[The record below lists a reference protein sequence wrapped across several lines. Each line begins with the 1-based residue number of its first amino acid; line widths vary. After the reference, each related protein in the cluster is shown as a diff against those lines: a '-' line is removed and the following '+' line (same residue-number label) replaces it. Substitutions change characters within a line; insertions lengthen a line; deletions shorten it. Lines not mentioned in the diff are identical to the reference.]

1 MAPGD
6 VPDSRP
12 LPLPEIAAALP
23 DLPGVYRFFDRAGTL
38 LYVGK
43 AKSLRRRVRT
53 YFGGRARLGPRIA
66 KMVSEVARLE
76 TTITPTE
83 DDALLLESDQ
93 IKARQPRY
101 NILFRDDATYPYL
114 KISGHRYARLLFFR
128 GNPGAGCFG
137 PFPNSRAVKESIRL
151 LQRVFRLRT
160 CSDAML
166 ANRSRPCL
174 LHQIGRCSAPC
185 VGLID
190 EREYAQ
196 DAAAALAFMRGD
208 SSAVTADLAAQMEQA
223 SAGRDYERA
232 ARLRDSINALAEV
245 RHRSAVSGGAEDAD
259 FIGAHCAGGAG
270 AVRLAAVRGGRMVG
284 EIDFFATAAGDAAP
298 ADLISAF
305 VGQHY
310 GRHRMPARVV
320 VMNCGLAAAALAD
333 QVETAGGRFIV
344 APRRAELER
353 VRLCCTNAAA
363 ALAERGGG
371 GRSLQLL
378 ADRIGGGPVGRFDC
392 FDVSHSM
399 GEKAVASCV
408 VCIDGRMEKRLYRR
422 MRLADSSGG
431 DDCAGIREA
440 VFRRYRRAS
449 SEPGALPDLVVVDGG
464 AGQVG
469 AAVEALAAAGAGGC
483 RVLGIAKG
491 AGRRPGCETL
501 MTGDGQ
507 VVDLPPTD
515 RGFHLLQNARDEAHR
530 FALAYHRKRRDRS
543 RRGSLLDDVEGVGP
557 KLRRAILNEFGGLQG
572 LRRAGTSD
580 LTRIK
585 GVGAELARRIYLAL
599 HR

>member
-1 MAPGD
+1 MPS
-6 VPDSRP
+6 SRP
-12 LPLPEIAAALP
+12 HPLHKKAAALP
-23 DLPGVYRFFDRAGTL
+23 DRPGVYRFFDPAGTL

-66 KMVSEVARLE
+66 MMVSEVSRLE

-93 IKARQPRY
+93 IKSRQPRY

-114 KISGHRYARLLFFR
+114 KISGHRYARLLFYR

-137 PFPNSRAVKESIRL
+137 PFPGVQAVRESIRL
-151 LQRVFRLRT
+151 LQRAFRLRT

-166 ANRSRPCL
+166 ANRSRPCML
-174 LHQIGRCSAPC
+174 YQIGRCSAPC
-185 VGLID
+185 VGLIE

-196 DAAAALAFMRGD
+196 DAAGALAFMRGD
-208 SSAVTADLAAQMEQA
+208 SSAVSADLAAQMEQA
-223 SAGRDYERA
+223 SAGCDYERA

-245 RHRSAVSGGAEDAD
+245 RHRSAVSGGAADAD
-259 FIGAHCAGGAG
+259 FIGAHCDGSGGAL
-270 AVRLAAVRGGRMVG
+270 RLAAVRGGRMVG
-284 EIDFFATAAGDAAP
+284 EIDFFASGAGDAAP

-310 GRHRMPARVV
+310 GRHRPPVRVV
-320 VMNCGLAAAALAD
+320 VMQCGLSAAALAD
-333 QVETAGGRFIV
+333 QIEHIGVRFIV
-344 APRRAELER
+344 APRGAELER
-353 VRLCCTNAAA
+353 VRLCCANAAA
-363 ALAERGGG
+363 ALADRGGG
-371 GRSLQLL
+371 QALALL
-378 ADRIGGGPVGRFDC
+378 ARRIGMEKIGRFDC

-422 MRLADSSGG
+422 MRLTASRGG

-440 VFRRYRRAS
+440 VFRRYRQDRS
-449 SEPGALPDLVVVDGG
+449 SPGAPPDLVVVDGG

-469 AAVEALAAAGAGGC
+469 AAIKALAAAGAGAC

-501 MTGDGQ
+501 MAGDGQ
-507 VVDLPPTD
+507 VIDLPPTD
-515 RGFHLLQNARDEAHR
+515 RAFHLLQNARDEAHR

-543 RRGSLLDDVEGVGP
+543 RRQSLLDDVEGVGP

-572 LRRAGTSD
+572 LRRAGPSD

-599 HR
+599 HP